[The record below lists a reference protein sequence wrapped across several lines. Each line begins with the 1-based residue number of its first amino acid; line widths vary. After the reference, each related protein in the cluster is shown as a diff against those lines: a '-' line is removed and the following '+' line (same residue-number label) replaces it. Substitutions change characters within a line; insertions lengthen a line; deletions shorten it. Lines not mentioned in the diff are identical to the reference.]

1 MVESAAAPGS
11 PKEEK
16 KTEVE
21 YPDENAPK
29 DAVSTRQKSDAEG
42 TPRRT
47 MPHSEKRFYE
57 YRFLDFTNFQRA
69 E

>member
-29 DAVSTRQKSDAEG
+29 DAVSIQQKSDAKG

-47 MPHSEKRFYE
+47 MPHSEKRF
-57 YRFLDFTNFQRA
+57 LDFTNFQRA